1 MHKLFLAGFLLL
13 APVAQAET
21 VSCVPVDVE
30 APQALP
36 HADGWR
42 GAGCLDY
49 RRVPAGAAGPTA
61 QVLVFGDPQ
70 VKSETDVDYFRRDI
84 VQPIHGRIPATL
96 GLTLGD
102 LVDDVPA
109 LLPTVKQV
117 TETLGVPW
125 LYAPGNHDIDPGAT
139 SDATALAAFH
149 RVYGADTRARQTP
162 LANFVVLD
170 DVITLPG
177 QKPAYIGGFRED
189 QYAFL
194 QRYLPTLDKD
204 KLLVLAMH

>member
-70 VKSETDVDYFRRDI
+70 VKSESDVDYFRRDI
-84 VQPIHGRIPATL
+84 VQPIHGRYTASL

-109 LLPTVKQV
+109 LLPAVKTV
-117 TETLGVPW
+117 TETLVTT
-125 LYAPGNHDIDPGAT
+125 YAI
-139 SDATALAAFH
+139 SEMIAAMF
-149 RVYGADTRARQTP
+149 RPRLIGLSASVSSERAFTR
-162 LANFVVLD
+162 
-170 DVITLPG
+170 
-177 QKPAYIGGFRED
+177 
-189 QYAFL
+189 
-194 QRYLPTLDKD
+194 
-204 KLLVLAMH
+204 